1 MEGNIDTAH
10 ISHLHQWD
18 GIDDI
23 PDDGSDKPGY
33 PSNAM
38 SWKFWRHDRA
48 PRLELDDTWY
58 GYRYAGIRTTPNGNT
73 HVRIT
78 AYVAPLP
85 HHGRQ
90 HPVQRSGRGC
100 SSPSTTTTAG
110 ATSPRPRTWR
120 NPRNL
125 GGANLF
131 SIAPFS
137 TPVSTATD
145 GIVPRRYTAEND
157 YLIDREVQRTSTFSG
172 VADFVSQD
180 LMVTE
185 SMGPIY
191 DRTQEQLGSTDKAI
205 SRMRHLLISAAKG
218 LAEARR
224 RPPSAPAWTSGRSAA
239 PRRSSNPARTGAT
252 LGTDDDPVVREALG
266 ATTGEQLTDMV
277 D

>member
-1 MEGNIDTAH
+1 MFIP
-10 ISHLHQWD
+10 
-18 GIDDI
+18 IDD
-23 PDDGSDKPGY
+23 
-33 PSNAM
+33 NNC
-38 SWKFWRHDRA
+38 WR
-48 PRLELDDTWY
+48 Y
-58 GYRYAGIRTTPNGNT
+58 F
-73 HVRIT
+73 T
-78 AYVAPLP
+78 A
-85 HHGRQ
+85 
-90 HPVQRSGRGC
+90 
-100 SSPSTTTTAG
+100 
-110 ATSPRPRTWR
+110 PRTWR

-145 GIVPRRYTAEND
+145 GIAPRRYTAEND
-157 YLIDREVQRTSTFSG
+157 YLIDRDVQRNATFSG

-205 SRMRHLLISAAKG
+205 TRMRHLLISAAKG
-218 LAEARR
+218 LAEGNE
-224 RPPSAPAWTSGRSAA
+224 PPAVGAGLDFTSIR
-239 PRRSSNPARTGAT
+239 GAEKILEPGEDWRD
-252 LGTDDDPVVREALG
+252 LGTSDDPVVREALS